1 MMRKKILAA
10 NPGAF
15 LQKKKKKKSHF
26 FFLEWEVM
34 LPTLMAR
41 AFTSPVLVRKTESSA
56 STFLCDYFRTKQRG
70 ATQ

>member
-15 LQKKKKKKSHF
+15 LQKKKKQNHF
-26 FFLEWEVM
+26 FSLEWEVM